1 MTKTSSKN
9 TSDSSVK
16 PTPNALHSLTSSG
29 SMGNALLAGG
39 PLGEY
44 MADALQRTILFWD
57 VLRQRSEQYY
67 AQ

>member
-1 MTKTSSKN
+1 MA
-9 TSDSSVK
+9 DSSVN
-16 PTPNALHSLTSSG
+16 NAG
-29 SMGNALLAGG
+29 SPAVQSPAAAEFNASKNPGLLDWG

-44 MADALQRTILFWD
+44 FVDSVQHTILFWD